1 MNFLISNWRI
11 ILATTLITGAFFGG
25 WQVRAWKADADALQA
40 NIAAEDLRVALQK
53 KVDTLTAQG
62 ADRESRIIYKTKTI
76 YKEVSNLPPATCI
89 TDERLRFVEYWN
101 KTASQANS
109 NDEQVR

>member
-1 MNFLISNWRI
+1 MTFLLSNWRI
-11 ILATTLITGAFFGG
+11 ILAAVLITGAFIGG
-25 WQVRAWKADADALQA
+25 WQVRTWKADADALQA
-40 NIAAEDLRVALQK
+40 NIAAEELRVAMQA

-89 TDERLRFVEYWN
+89 TDPRLQFITYWN